1 MAFLARN
8 LLAIARQPRIVS
20 RLTGKLLFS
29 VKYFPN
35 TTASTCVFY

>member
-8 LLAIARQPRIVS
+8 LLAIARQPRIVCS
-20 RLTGKLLFS
+20 LTSKLLFS

-35 TTASTCVFY
+35 TSASACVFF